1 MKKKFTDYLIVD
13 GYNVI
18 NSWTSLNE
26 LAKIDLEGAREK
38 LNIILGEYAAF
49 SGVYTIIVYDAY
61 RVKSHTKREEEIG
74 HLKIVYTKEK
84 QTADSYIEKLITE
97 FGPKKHLN
105 IRVASDD
112 MAEQQMVLGKGGARI
127 TTRELKIEVQKSDSK
142 IKSTTKSKT
151 TEKNTLE
158 TVVDVDVLHKLERIR
173 KGMPKGN

>member
-1 MKKKFTDYLIVD
+1 M
-13 GYNVI
+13 
-18 NSWTSLNE
+18 
-26 LAKIDLEGAREK
+26 
-38 LNIILGEYAAF
+38 
-49 SGVYTIIVYDAY
+49 
-61 RVKSHTKREEEIG
+61 
-74 HLKIVYTKEK
+74 
-84 QTADSYIEKLITE
+84 
-97 FGPKKHLN
+97 N